1 MRIAAGAVV
10 CARAIFEGGDISI
23 GPDTVVFSGA
33 RIFCSKGAGPVV
45 IGRGCVLEEGSS
57 IECVEPGGLCVGEG
71 NLFEVGCTVRSP
83 VVRLPSSFI
92 FSFACRIIVPV
103 PDCFFSVI
111 TNVTHCSSLL
121 FAFVYVN
128 NYKS

>member
-1 MRIAAGAVV
+1 MSDSTVRIAAGAVV

-33 RIFCSKGAGPVV
+33 RISCTKGAGPVV

-57 IECVEPGGLCVGEG
+57 IESVEPGGLRVGEG

-83 VVRLPSSFI
+83 VVRDLLNLLN
-92 FSFACRIIVPV
+92 SFACFITVPIL
-103 PDCFFSVI
+103 DSFFFFR
-111 TNVTHCSSLL
+111 TNVTHCWSSLL
-121 FAFVYVN
+121 LF
-128 NYKS
+128 